1 MFESYGKNHCKASQS
16 TSLAIFSASVRLF
29 VCVCFFQLTEISGAA
44 GFGPLVAAT
53 SVRSESET
61 GQTDITIN
69 VLKRVI
75 SDEVNT
81 KSEAVGV
88 LQDKAGQLGNLQP
101 RCSSLPAA

>member
-1 MFESYGKNHCKASQS
+1 MFESYGKNNCEAPQS
-16 TSLAIFSASVRLF
+16 TSLTIFRLF
-29 VCVCFFQLTEISGAA
+29 VCVCFLQLTEVSGAA
-44 GFGPLVAAT
+44 GFGPPVAAT

-61 GQTDITIN
+61 RQTDITIN

-88 LQDKAGQLGNLQP
+88 LQDKDGQLGNLQP